1 MKVDI
6 YTVLKNEEELLPFY
20 LEHYKTRFPGCV
32 IHIYDNNST
41 DQSVSICK
49 AAGCIIYPFPDF
61 IPYVNEELLQE
72 HKNTCWKNSKADW
85 IIVCDTDELIQI
97 DHRDLVKLDSI
108 DVVQFK
114 GYNMITVS
122 NEKSFSD
129 IDHGFPSQPYDKCCL
144 FRSNIPD
151 INYTPGAHT
160 VNVDSVMKLSK
171 YQYDLFHY
179 NKCWF
184 SEENFLKK
192 HNLKESPYPD
202 FFKYLTKDIKKLK

>member
-108 DVVQFK
+108 MRKAFLILIMDFRL
-114 GYNMITVS
+114 NLMINAV
-122 NEKSFSD
+122 
-129 IDHGFPSQPYDKCCL
+129 
-144 FRSNIPD
+144 
-151 INYTPGAHT
+151 
-160 VNVDSVMKLSK
+160 
-171 YQYDLFHY
+171 
-179 NKCWF
+179 
-184 SEENFLKK
+184 
-192 HNLKESPYPD
+192 
-202 FFKYLTKDIKKLK
+202 YLGVISRI